1 MDLNEIRSQIDT
13 IDREI
18 VDRLNERV
26 RLAGKIGHIKLKEGK
41 EVYVPSREEEV
52 FGKLTAHSDGPLKEA
67 ALRAIWREIISA
79 AISLEK
85 PIRIAYLG
93 PEATYTH
100 QAALKNF
107 GTSLDYMGLSTVPDV
122 FSAVA
127 RQEAD
132 YGVVPVENSTQGTVI
147 STLDMLVEAD
157 LTIVAQIYLEIS
169 HGLVSRCPLNEITA
183 VYSKDNALGQCR
195 QWLARRLPGIEL
207 IETTSTAAAV
217 KIAKETPGAAA
228 IASRSA
234 ANLYDVPIVE
244 EAIQDKQNNVTRFFV
259 IGREP
264 TTGLGHGRD
273 KSTYVFTL
281 PDNHAGALMKA
292 LAPFNQRQINISK
305 IESRPSRQ
313 KMWDYYFYIDI
324 SGHRDDADVAAAI
337 AELETHSPFVKWL
350 GSYPDTG
357 L

>member
-1 MDLNEIRSQIDT
+1 MDLNEIRNKIDA

-26 RLAGKIGHIKLKEGK
+26 RLAGQIGHIKLKEGK
-41 EVYVPSREEEV
+41 EVYVPSREEQV
-52 FGKLTAHSDGPLKEA
+52 FGKLTAHSDGPLKDA

-85 PIRIAYLG
+85 PISIAYLG

-100 QAALKNF
+100 QAAMKNF
-107 GTSLDYMGLSTVPDV
+107 GTSLDYLGLATVPDV

-127 RQEAD
+127 RKETD

-147 STLDMLVEAD
+147 STLDMLIETE

-169 HGLVSRCPLNEITA
+169 HGLISMSPLNEVTA

-195 QWLARRLPGIEL
+195 QWLSRRLPGVDL

-234 ANLYDVPIVE
+234 ANLYDVPVIE
-244 EAIQDKQNNVTRFFV
+244 EGIQDKQNNVTRFFV
-259 IGREP
+259 IGREATP
-264 TTGLGHGRD
+264 GLGKGRD
-273 KSTYVFTL
+273 KSTFVFTL
-281 PDNHAGALMKA
+281 PDNHPGALMKA
-292 LAPFNQRQINISK
+292 LEPFNERGINITK

-324 SGHRDDADVAAAI
+324 AGHRDDEDITAAI
-337 AELETHSPFVKWL
+337 GELEQLSPLVRCL